1 MNRKRIVILTIL
13 LAIALAGISFRG
25 GPITY
30 VFLFLVVLIP
40 LSCIVYTGLVIFSLR
55 IYQKTDGRGMTASV
69 PSDFYITL
77 NNEGLFSF
85 SSVRMIFYSSF
96 STILGLD
103 DAAVYELPP
112 HSSVTRRTQLLCRY
126 RGEYL
131 VGIKEI
137 EVKDYLGLFT
147 VKYRI
152 KEPLSVIVSPAMI
165 ELSGLKSRD
174 DKTDFDRDSLADR
187 TRPGITVREY
197 VPGDSTKF
205 IHHKASAVMQ
215 KPMVRE
221 LAGGE
226 KNGVLIVMEAD
237 RIGRTTEEYLPSEN
251 RIIESVL
258 ALTLYY
264 IRNNIPV
271 EVAYLTDSVRLDA
284 IRDHAGFES
293 LYGVMCGYSFRD
305 EGSTL
310 RLLDGL
316 CYGGFDLKPR
326 EMIFVFNDIDA
337 ARSDLIDR
345 INIAGVPARIYTVSK
360 EPGSEE
366 ASGDIRASV
375 IRIGVKAPTEDVL

>member
-13 LAIALAGISFRG
+13 LAIALVGISFRG

-30 VFLFLVVLIP
+30 VFLLLVVLIP
-40 LSCIVYTGLVIFSLR
+40 VSCIVYTGLVIYSLR

-96 STILGLD
+96 SSILGLD
-103 DAAVYELPP
+103 DAVVYELPP

-137 EVKDYLGLFT
+137 EVRDYLGLFT
-147 VKYRI
+147 VKYKI

-165 ELSGLKSRD
+165 ELDGLKSAE

-187 TRPGITVREY
+187 TQPGITVREY
-197 VPGDSTKF
+197 VPGDNTKL

-226 KNGVLIVMEAD
+226 KNGVLLVMEAD
-237 RIGRTTEEYLPSEN
+237 RRGRTTEEYLPSEN

-271 EVAYLTDSVRLDA
+271 DVVYLTDSVRLDA

-310 RLLDGL
+310 QLLDGL
-316 CYGGFDLKPR
+316 SMGGYDLKPR
-326 EMIFVFNDIDA
+326 EMIFVFHDIDG
-337 ARSDLIDR
+337 ARADLIDR

-360 EPGSEE
+360 EPGSEN
-366 ASGDIRASV
+366 APDDIRASV

>member
-40 LSCIVYTGLVIFSLR
+40 LSCLVYTGLVIFSLR

-187 TRPGITVREY
+187 TQPGITVREY
-197 VPGDSTKF
+197 VPGDSTKLL
-205 IHHKASAVMQ
+205 HHKASAVMQ

-237 RIGRTTEEYLPSEN
+237 RRGRTTEEYLPLEN

-271 EVAYLTDSVRLDA
+271 DVAYLTDSVRLDA
-284 IRDHAGFES
+284 VRDHAGFES

-310 RLLDGL
+310 RLLDGI
-316 CYGGFDLKPR
+316 CFGGYDLKPR
-326 EMIFVFNDIDA
+326 EMIFVFNDIDD

-360 EPGSEE
+360 EPGSEG
-366 ASGDIRASV
+366 ASVDIRASV